1 MEMEKKYKLT
11 DETLNLGNKVLH
23 RIQALRDICGGLVKK
38 GDIGGWI
45 EKEDNLSH
53 EGNCWV
59 NSNAKVL
66 DNAIVKGNA
75 RITDCAMVVGNSII
89 CGYAFV
95 YGNAIIADNAKISDQ
110 ARILDQVYI
119 GGNAII
125 SDLAMVHDRAKVYGN
140 SKVYGSARVGGCAIL
155 SGDAVVSQCMKV
167 VSGYHIKVDLSDR
180 KNIRQNLIAQCGLLD
195 CDGKVT
201 CYKLVNGDLSSNY
214 DSNFKYKVGEWA
226 IAENPKM
233 NDDPC
238 ASGLHFGA
246 SNYNV
251 IYTPFE
257 HLSTYLIAE
266 VDLDDII
273 TIQEGKIRCKKAFIK
288 GVVKL

>member
-1 MEMEKKYKLT
+1 MEKKYQLADEILT
-11 DETLNLGNKVLH
+11 CGGRLLH
-23 RIQALRDICGGLVKK
+23 RIQAIKDFGNVKK
-38 GDIGGWI
+38 GDLGGWI

-59 NSNAKVL
+59 FNNAKVY
-66 DNAIVKGNA
+66 DNARVEGNA
-75 RITDCAMVVGNSII
+75 SITDRATVTNNSII

-95 YGNAIIADNAKISDQ
+95 AGKAVIADNAKISDY
-110 ARILDQVYI
+110 AKIRDQVYI

-125 SDLAMVHDRAKVYGN
+125 SDLAMVYGRSEVYGN
-140 SKVYGSARVGGCAIL
+140 SKVYGSARVGGWACL
-155 SGDAVVSQCMKV
+155 SGDAVVSQYMKV
-167 VSGYHIKVDLSDR
+167 ESGCHIKVDLSDR

-201 CYKLVNGDLSSNY
+201 CYKLVNDDLSSNY

-246 SNYNV
+246 SNHNV
-251 IYTPFE
+251 IFTPFE

-266 VDLDDII
+266 VDIDDII